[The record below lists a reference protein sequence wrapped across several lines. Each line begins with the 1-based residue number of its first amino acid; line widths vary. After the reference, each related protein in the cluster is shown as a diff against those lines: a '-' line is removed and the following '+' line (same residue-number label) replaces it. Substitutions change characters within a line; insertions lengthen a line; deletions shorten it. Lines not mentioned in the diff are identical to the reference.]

1 MFSLGLNDMDKTSYL
16 GIHAR
21 YLDIDTIQYDYGFCE
36 NKAFFRK
43 IKEII
48 LSHIQIVDREIFTK

>member
-1 MFSLGLNDMDKTSYL
+1 MDKTSYL